1 MRIVAGAA
9 KGRRLTAPPE
19 GTRPTSDRVR
29 EAMFNTLAARVRL
42 DGARVLDLFAGT
54 GAVGLEALSRGAAEA
69 VFVEQGRAALTVL
82 RRNIET
88 VGLPGAAVIARPVAS
103 YLSDGA
109 AEPFDLVFAD
119 PPYALDNDE
128 VIGVLAGLDSGWLAE
143 DARVVVERSDRT
155 ESFSTAETFVTPEF
169 EKRYGDT
176 VLWYGR
182 AR

>member
-1 MRIVAGAA
+1 MRVVAGSRG
-9 KGRRLTAPPE
+9 GRRLTAPP
-19 GTRPTSDRVR
+19 GRSTRPTSDRVR
-29 EAMFNTLAARVRL
+29 EALFSSLGEL

-69 VFVEQGRAALTVL
+69 VFVEQGRAATTVL

-88 VGLPGAAVIARPVAS
+88 VGLPGATVIARPVAS

-128 VIGVLAGLDSGWLAE
+128 VIGVLAGLDGGWLAE

-155 ESFSTAETFVTPEF
+155 ESFTAAETFVTPEF